1 MLRCMCVCV
10 QHNRLC
16 IHSCVCSIT
25 DCVFEVARKTTAEEV
40 NAFLKEAAD
49 GGELNPKP
57 SSHVGILLFLLLLY
71 CDIFVLVSIVL

>member
-1 MLRCMCVCV
+1 MYPPRPDMHV
-10 QHNRLC
+10 
-16 IHSCVCSIT
+16 SSSSCSIT

-57 SSHVGILLFLLLLY
+57 QTLNPKP
-71 CDIFVLVSIVL
+71 

>member
-1 MLRCMCVCV
+1 MHV
-10 QHNRLC
+10 
-16 IHSCVCSIT
+16 SSSSCSIT

-57 SSHVGILLFLLLLY
+57 QTLNPKP
-71 CDIFVLVSIVL
+71 

>member
-1 MLRCMCVCV
+1 
-10 QHNRLC
+10 
-16 IHSCVCSIT
+16 
-25 DCVFEVARKTTAEEV
+25 VFEVARKTTAEEV